1 MKVPVILLNYNS
13 SDDCRKCVGYLKKQR
28 DVELEIIIV
37 DNASK
42 PEDVEDVRLLCDSE
56 ALTFIPAKENKGY
69 NAGNNIGLRYAAEKG
84 YKYALIANPDMEFPD
99 PEYIYRLTEEME
111 HHSDVVVMGTD
122 VVTPEGIH
130 QNPKFRGEESWTN
143 SFGWVAAL
151 LKQGNSSKENNVPE
165 WVENPGK
172 SHYCRCLNGC
182 CLLLRMDFIKKIN
195 YFDERTFLYGEEPI
209 LGRRVEM
216 EGEKMYYFS
225 EITCVHDHKKS
236 REGSPAFCNKHWRHS
251 QLIYIRHYSGQP
263 FYGRWLA
270 ELSSRT
276 YFFLLNLKHRI
287 KGSGQ

>member
-1 MKVPVILLNYNS
+1 MKIPVILLNYNS
-13 SDDCRKCVGYLKKQR
+13 SDDCRKCVGFLKKQR
-28 DVELEIIIV
+28 GVELEIIIV
-37 DNASK
+37 DNASRT
-42 PEDVEDVRLLCDSE
+42 EDVEVVRQLCDSE
-56 ALTFIPAKENKGY
+56 GITFIPAKENKGY

-99 PEYIYRLTEEME
+99 PEYIKRLTEEME
-111 HHSDVVVMGTD
+111 HHLDVVVMGTD
-122 VVTPEGIH
+122 VVTSEGIH
-130 QNPKFRGEESWTN
+130 QNPKLRGEESWTN
-143 SFGWVAAL
+143 SFSWIASLIKRRNSVN
-151 LKQGNSSKENNVPE
+151 GNDVPE
-165 WVENPGK
+165 WVENPDK

-251 QLIYIRHYSGQP
+251 QLIYIRYYSGQP

-276 YFFLLNLKHRI
+276 YFFMLNIKHYLKVR
-287 KGSGQ
+287 K